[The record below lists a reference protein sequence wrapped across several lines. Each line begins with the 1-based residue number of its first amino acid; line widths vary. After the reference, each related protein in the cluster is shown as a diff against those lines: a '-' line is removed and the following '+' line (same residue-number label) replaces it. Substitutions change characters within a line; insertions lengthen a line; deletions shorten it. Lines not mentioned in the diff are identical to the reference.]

1 MPRFAQSAERR
12 AARREFLSAQQLFEA
27 DRKLAQRQG
36 REVDEDLANRYFNAY
51 EKYDAISG
59 SESFQSSGGMGH
71 SS

>member
-12 AARREFLSAQQLFEA
+12 AARREYL
-27 DRKLAQRQG
+27 LAQRLFGADKKLAHRQG
-36 REVDEDLANRYFNAY
+36 RDVDEGLADRYFNAY